1 MTRVAPE
8 GAGRGPA
15 VDEAVFAQ
23 LVADLGAEH
32 IGEVCEV
39 FLRNAASG
47 VEAVRT
53 ALDAD
58 DVAAA
63 ADAAHRLK
71 SASGFLGAVRLAGL
85 CAAVEAGHA
94 GGGAAEVLSN
104 ELQRTSVDL
113 GLLVGRVAPTGPLH
127 S

>member
-8 GAGRGPA
+8 GAGPGPA

-32 IGEVCEV
+32 IGEVCQV

-47 VEAVRT
+47 IEDVRT

-58 DVAAA
+58 DLAAA
-63 ADAAHRLK
+63 AQAAHRLK
-71 SASGFLGAVRLAGL
+71 SASGFLGAVRLAEL
-85 CAAVEAGHA
+85 CAAVEAGPA
-94 GGGAAEVLSN
+94 GEAAQGLHD

-113 GLLVGRVAPTGPLH
+113 GLLVGRVAPAGPPH
-127 S
+127 A